1 MAGLG
6 HRIRAFIPYSGDDVG
21 LAGMKPTMA
30 VETEFCGKCVQ
41 WRRRE
46 FDKKSFAIAAP
57 RVQLPIGDSLHGGR
71 GARVLEG
78 RPFLYDDALRG
89 HLILRWS
96 QLRRASAIRISKS
109 NSPDD
114 QPTRPPT
121 PVVDHFGA
129 FRTSSSS
136 PKV

>member
-1 MAGLG
+1 MAGLC
-6 HRIRAFIPYSGDDVG
+6 HRIRALIPYSGDDVWM
-21 LAGMKPTMA
+21 AGMKPTMA

-96 QLRRASAIRISKS
+96 QLRPRQRHQDQQKHDDEPRAA
-109 NSPDD
+109 
-114 QPTRPPT
+114 PPRDT
-121 PVVDHFGA
+121 
-129 FRTSSSS
+129 
-136 PKV
+136 